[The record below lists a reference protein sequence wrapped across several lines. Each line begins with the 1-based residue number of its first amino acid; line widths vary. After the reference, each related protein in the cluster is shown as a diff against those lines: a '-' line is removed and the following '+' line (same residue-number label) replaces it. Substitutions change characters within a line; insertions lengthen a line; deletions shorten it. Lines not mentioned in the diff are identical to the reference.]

1 MSDEYGALPDPDKM
15 YPVVRLLVRYGN
27 AMAIGVGA
35 VIAIAGIWAAIA
47 GFGWG
52 WAAAGVLGGVFGGFI
67 MRSYVEVVR
76 IITDLLL
83 PR

>member
-15 YPVVRLLVRYGN
+15 YPTVRLLVRYGN
-27 AMAIGVGA
+27 GLAVGVGA
-35 VIAIAGIWAAIA
+35 VVAAAGIWAAGA
-47 GFGWG
+47 GFGAG
-52 WAAAGVLGGVFGGFI
+52 WAVAGVLGGIFAGFI

>member
-35 VIAIAGIWAAIA
+35 VIAIAGVWAAAA
-47 GFGWG
+47 GFG
-52 WAAAGVLGGVFGGFI
+52 
-67 MRSYVEVVR
+67 
-76 IITDLLL
+76 
-83 PR
+83 